1 MAWDQN
7 DWVDKYVAKGID
19 LLRQICF
26 KTFNYIKITF
36 SICPSSGYW
45 SSMVFNCCRRVG
57 WITLKSSSSSTTTKQ
72 AKNVRESVAAFQV
85 ISESK
90 HKTTYLVEAILLT
103 LFTHHAHITWTYRYP
118 WSAKKK
124 QLVTSQRCQE
134 KKDKKRKGGRNGRT
148 FKRKE
153 ETMEYRKERGEGG
166 WKEER

>member
-7 DWVDKYVAKGID
+7 DWVDKYVAKGIH

-26 KTFNYIKITF
+26 KTSNYIKITF
-36 SICPSSGYW
+36 NICPSSGYW

-57 WITLKSSSSSTTTKQ
+57 WITLKSSSSSTTAKK
-72 AKNVRESVAAFQV
+72 AKNVRESVATFQV

-90 HKTTYLVEAILLT
+90 NKTIYLVEAILLT
-103 LFTHHAHITWTYRYP
+103 LFTHHAQVTRTYRYP
-118 WSAKKK
+118 WSAKKRK

-134 KKDKKRKGGRNGRT
+134 KKDKKGKGGRNWRT

-153 ETMEYRKERGEGG
+153 ERME
-166 WKEER
+166 